1 MAYTTEAQIKG
12 DSQVYGLSPQIKRY
26 SLLDVGFL
34 ELKNGKFQLERPLN
48 PDAGKAAFYL
58 KMTVNKDL
66 KKFKLMTTTASGLQ
80 QVDIFKRN
88 DPAMLEQLQYIL
100 AELLD
105 RDILIKK

>member
-34 ELKNGKFQLERPLN
+34 ELKNGKFQLE
-48 PDAGKAAFYL
+48 
-58 KMTVNKDL
+58 MTVNKDL

>member
-1 MAYTTEAQIKG
+1 
-12 DSQVYGLSPQIKRY
+12 
-26 SLLDVGFL
+26 
-34 ELKNGKFQLERPLN
+34 
-48 PDAGKAAFYL
+48 
-58 KMTVNKDL
+58 
-66 KKFKLMTTTASGLQ
+66 MTTTASGLQ